1 MYSGGSDALKAL
13 QAVSIISGFP
23 LTIGICFMCA
33 SLHRACKY
41 DMGEKDILE
50 STRFIT
56 GLFDWTEGFQPNM
69 PSGVLLP
76 DAGFGSLITSFVAPF
91 YTLHDMNL
99 KLFSPAKAGAI
110 TAAIAAMFVCWMP
123 VRRT

>member
-1 MYSGGSDALKAL
+1 
-13 QAVSIISGFP
+13 
-23 LTIGICFMCA
+23 MCA